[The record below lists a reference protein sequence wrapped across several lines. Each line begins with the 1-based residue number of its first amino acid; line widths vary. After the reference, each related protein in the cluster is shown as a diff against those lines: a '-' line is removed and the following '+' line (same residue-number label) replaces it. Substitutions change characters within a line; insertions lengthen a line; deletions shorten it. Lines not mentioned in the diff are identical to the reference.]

1 CQVNVLEVMASVEAV
16 RKSSSARS
24 IRWPAYRQAAEH
36 LARDPSDDVNQA
48 VSIGIT
54 SYSFNP
60 LSILQP
66 TSGNFMYYSH
76 ILEGFV
82 AASAL
87 YIIVTIKERT
97 LAACQNVH
105 SHHRV
110 QTLLILLES

>member
-1 CQVNVLEVMASVEAV
+1 
-16 RKSSSARS
+16 
-24 IRWPAYRQAAEH
+24 
-36 LARDPSDDVNQA
+36 
-48 VSIGIT
+48 
-54 SYSFNP
+54 
-60 LSILQP
+60 
-66 TSGNFMYYSH
+66 MYYSH

-110 QTLLILLES
+110 QTLLILLESWRPSLPEHAAQPEESHH